1 MEVRTKRPLKR
12 SNLNFLYLFD
22 RKDKKAKWLAELIKD
37 ELIAD
42 NVMHYV
48 DFNFINVGAKT
59 FKLDEFCKDE
69 TFQNANVIF
78 IEKNCIDIIGK
89 QNLIN
94 KEVNVLDRISFEV
107 TEKLAGTCNDFYD
120 YVYDKIKRYINNYY
134 GGIKYFSIA
143 NKDTCKIRI
152 ADNVTATCVM
162 RLENHCFTEH
172 NKDDLVEA
180 CKNVLDKAIATE
192 EENIE
197 HLKMLLKDSE
207 QKLEVLK
214 NRLDRI
220 DSEIEEL

>member
-1 MEVRTKRPLKR
+1 MEARTKRPLKR
-12 SNLNFLYLFD
+12 ANLSFLYLFD
-22 RKDKKAKWLAELIKD
+22 EKDQKAKWLAKLIKE
-37 ELIAD
+37 ELVDD
-42 NVMHYV
+42 NVLHYV
-48 DFNFINVGAKT
+48 DFDFVNVGAKT
-59 FKLDEFCKDE
+59 FEFDEFIKSE

-78 IEKNCIDIIGK
+78 IEKSCFNLIGK
-89 QNLIN
+89 ENLVG

-107 TEKLAGTCNDFYD
+107 TERLAGTRNDFYD
-120 YVYDKIKRYINNYY
+120 YVYNKIKKYINNHY

-143 NKDTCKIRI
+143 NKETCRLRI
-152 ADNVTATCVM
+152 ADNVTATCIM

-172 NKDDLVEA
+172 NKDDLVEV
-180 CKNVLDKAIATE
+180 CKNLLGKAIANE

-207 QKLEVLK
+207 TKLEVLK

>member
-1 MEVRTKRPLKR
+1 MEARTKRPLKR
-12 SNLNFLYLFD
+12 ANLSFLYLFD
-22 RKDKKAKWLAELIKD
+22 GKDQKAKWLAELIKD
-37 ELIAD
+37 ELIDD
-42 NVMHYV
+42 NVLHYV
-48 DFNFINVGAKT
+48 DFDFINVGTKT
-59 FKLDEFCKDE
+59 FEFDEFIKSK

-78 IEKNCIDIIGK
+78 IEKNCIDIIGRE
-89 QNLIN
+89 NLIN

-107 TEKLAGTCNDFYD
+107 TERLAGTRNDFYD
-120 YVYDKIKRYINNYY
+120 YVYNKIKKYINNHY

-143 NKDTCKIRI
+143 NKDNCRIRI

-172 NKDDLVEA
+172 NKDDLIIT
-180 CKNVLDKAIATE
+180 CKNLLGKAIANE

-207 QKLEVLK
+207 KKIEVLK

-220 DSEIEEL
+220 DSEIEKL

>member
-12 SNLNFLYLFD
+12 SNLSFLYLFD
-22 RKDKKAKWLAELIKD
+22 GKDQKAKWLAELIKD

-42 NVMHYV
+42 NVLHYI
-48 DFNFINVGAKT
+48 DFNFVNVGAKT
-59 FKLDEFCKDE
+59 FEFDEFIKSE
-69 TFQNANVIF
+69 TFKNANVIF
-78 IEKNCIDIIGK
+78 IEKNYIDIIGK
-89 QNLIN
+89 QNLVG

-107 TEKLAGTCNDFYD
+107 TERLAGTRNDFYD
-120 YVYDKIKRYINNYY
+120 YVYDKIKKYINNHY

-143 NKDTCKIRI
+143 NKDNCRIRI
-152 ADNVTATCVM
+152 ADNVTATCIM

-172 NKDDLVEA
+172 NKDDLVIT
-180 CKNVLDKAIATE
+180 CKNLLGKAIANE

-207 QKLEVLK
+207 KKLEVLK

-220 DSEIEEL
+220 DSEIEKL